1 MRVGATVAGCCQRRQ
16 LSARCPSLL
25 GDAPSPPAQP
35 PFVQGTRTKRGE
47 QSDPGVNLPGWL
59 AGCLPACLPAWLRA
73 AAHGPHDARGLL
85 PRVVPELRLRLD
97 EALVV
102 FLPLLPV
109 SPAASPARDPTPML
123 PIMIDL
129 EPPEE
134 GREPE

>member
-1 MRVGATVAGCCQRRQ
+1 MRAALVFWATLPR
-16 LSARCPSLL
+16 
-25 GDAPSPPAQP
+25 PPPNP
-35 PFVQGTRTKRGE
+35 PLCKGHE
-47 QSDPGVNLPGWL
+47 QSVGNKAIPGSTCLAGWL

-73 AAHGPHDARGLL
+73 AAHGPHDAHGLL

-123 PIMIDL
+123 PIMLDL
-129 EPPEE
+129 EPPEG